1 MPNAVLRRCSRGNR
15 GGSSLHLGV
24 QRATVREIFEKVF
37 PLSTS
42 SSNPSAR
49 PAFWRSFPIFEDQS
63 PELLARLGAVAV
75 TRSWGPGEVLFQ
87 RGDPGD
93 YLVALA
99 TGRVKLTLL
108 TPQGR
113 ELILR
118 HAEAGDTLGEFAL
131 FDHEPRSADATA
143 VALTSGYMLS
153 RRAFE
158 DLSLRHPDLIAGVA
172 RYFCRRLRETT
183 DQLESIALY
192 NLEARAARFILFTL
206 RQIHGDDLPA
216 HPTLRLEISQTE
228 IAAVLGASRPKVNR
242 ALQALTEGAA
252 LTRQGDAWVCDVAL
266 LRSFA
271 DPDAE

>member
-1 MPNAVLRRCSRGNR
+1 MPKAGRRGCSLGNR
-15 GGSSLHLGV
+15 PDQTCALPRGARQFGEFWKG
-24 QRATVREIFEKVF
+24 I
-37 PLSTS
+37 PLNTTS
-42 SSNPSAR
+42 PHSPAR

-75 TRSWGPGEVLFQ
+75 QRAWAPGEMLFQ

-99 TGRVKLTLL
+99 EGRVKLTLL

-143 VALTSGYMLS
+143 VAVTSGYVLS
-153 RRAFE
+153 RHAFQ

-192 NLEARAARFILFTL
+192 NLEARAARFLLFTL
-206 RQIHGDDLPA
+206 RQIHGDDLPP
-216 HPTLRLEISQTE
+216 HPVLRLEISQTE

-242 ALQALTEGAA
+242 ALQALAEGGA
-252 LTRQGDAWVCDVAL
+252 LMRQGDAWVCDVAL
-266 LRSFA
+266 LRGFA
-271 DPDAE
+271 DPDAD

>member
-1 MPNAVLRRCSRGNR
+1 MAWGGAVPGGTGRIGLAPWLAARNSSGNPGKATPLR
-15 GGSSLHLGV
+15 
-24 QRATVREIFEKVF
+24 
-37 PLSTS
+37 TS
-42 SSNPSAR
+42 PPTPSVR
-49 PAFWRSFPIFEDQS
+49 PAFWRSFPIFQDQ
-63 PELLARLGAVAV
+63 PAELLARLGAVAV
-75 TRSWGPGEVLFQ
+75 ARSWAPGEVLFQ

-131 FDHEPRSADATA
+131 FDLEPRSADATA
-143 VALTSGYMLS
+143 VAATQGYVLS

-158 DLSLRHPDLIAGVA
+158 DLSAHHPDLITGVA

-192 NLEARAARFILFTL
+192 NLEARAARFLLFTL
-206 RQIHGDDLPA
+206 RQIHGDDLPPN
-216 HPTLRLEISQTE
+216 PTLRLEISQTE

-242 ALQALTEGAA
+242 ALQALTEGGA
-252 LTRQGDAWVCDVAL
+252 LSRQGDAWVCDVAR

-271 DPDAE
+271 DPDAD